1 MQRISW
7 SEHALNIAW
16 AASRRS
22 EDLHLKVGACVLR
35 ADMSVASVG
44 YNGAPSGVE
53 LDWTD
58 RDERRK
64 YVLHSE
70 VNALRY
76 VTIRD
81 VLDGLIA
88 VTHMPCTE
96 CLKHIVAHG
105 IRQVV
110 YEDTLDPS
118 VYDEKAIEHV
128 ASALGVTLTRIRR
141 DHAARDL

>member
-1 MQRISW
+1 LQRISW

-16 AASRRS
+16 AASKRS
-22 EDLHLKVGACVLR
+22 EDLHLKVGSCVLR

-76 VTIRD
+76 VTVTD
-81 VLDGLIA
+81 VSGGLIA
-88 VTHMPCTE
+88 VTHMPCAE

-105 IRQVV
+105 IKTVV
-110 YEDTLDPS
+110 YENTLDPA
-118 VYDEKAIEHV
+118 VYDESAITAV
-128 ASALGVTLTRIRR
+128 ALALGVTMTQVRR
-141 DHAARDL
+141 ENAV

>member
-1 MQRISW
+1 MERISW
-7 SEHALNIAW
+7 AEHALNIAW
-16 AASRRS
+16 AASLRS

-44 YNGAPSGVE
+44 YNGAPAGVK

-58 RDERRK
+58 RAERRK

-76 VTIRD
+76 VTVNDARG
-81 VLDGLIA
+81 GLIA
-88 VTHMPCTE
+88 VTHLPCAE

-105 IRQVV
+105 ITRVI
-110 YEDTLDPS
+110 
-118 VYDEKAIEHV
+118 YDELTDPAFYDHDAIF
-128 ASALGVTLTRIRR
+128 ALAEVMQVDMTKRR
-141 DHAARDL
+141 GNA